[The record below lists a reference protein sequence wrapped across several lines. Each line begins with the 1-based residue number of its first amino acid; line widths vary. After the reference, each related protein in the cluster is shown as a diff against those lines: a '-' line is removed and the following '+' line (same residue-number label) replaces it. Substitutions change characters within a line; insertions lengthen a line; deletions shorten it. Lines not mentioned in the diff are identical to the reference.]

1 MFPAHRYYYLHNFQ
15 HALDWLATRYADVL
29 LPAEQDFLA
38 AFAQLPQPARALAV
52 RLLMRRHRV
61 FRAARLHYEEIG
73 DIAAAAAPLLA
84 LGWLRADPELDWP
97 TWAALHTKEELL
109 RRYPAAGARA
119 AWRKDALLAALR
131 AHLGG
136 PDLRPCSAWGAAPGE
151 AIWSVEIAGLAERL
165 RLMFFGNLDQSWSE
179 FVLADLGIFQYEPVA
194 LDADTR
200 AFRDAADLD
209 TWLGLQAVRDSLDAP
224 EPAPAAELHA
234 RIAAWPSSVPWL
246 ARKQAKTWFRLGQWC
261 ERRADWREA
270 ERAYRASA
278 YPGARQRLIRVV
290 ERQARHAEAHALAL
304 AALADSESEAERQ
317 LVARMLPRLARQAE
331 QPPPPRVR
339 AAPPEVFELVLPRP
353 AQASRVEWVARDH
366 LGADDAPV
374 HYVENGLIN
383 SLFGLLC
390 WEAIFHPVAGAF
402 FHPFQRGPAD
412 LHEAGFRA
420 RRAAAFDDCLGALRD
435 GSHRARIL
443 ARFDEKQGVQSPFVF
458 WGMLRRELLEQ
469 ALACIAPAHLALW
482 FARLLDDLKTNRS
495 GLPDLVRFWPGEG
508 RYELIEVKGPG
519 DRLQDNQL
527 RWLAYAAEHGL
538 PVRVCHV
545 RWAEADSM
553 AVSP

>member
-1 MFPAHRYYYLHNFQ
+1 
-15 HALDWLATRYADVL
+15 
-29 LPAEQDFLA
+29 
-38 AFAQLPQPARALAV
+38 
-52 RLLMRRHRV
+52 
-61 FRAARLHYEEIG
+61 
-73 DIAAAAAPLLA
+73 
-84 LGWLRADPELDWP
+84 
-97 TWAALHTKEELL
+97 
-109 RRYPAAGARA
+109 
-119 AWRKDALLAALR
+119 
-131 AHLGG
+131 
-136 PDLRPCSAWGAAPGE
+136 
-151 AIWSVEIAGLAERL
+151 
-165 RLMFFGNLDQSWSE
+165 
-179 FVLADLGIFQYEPVA
+179 
-194 LDADTR
+194 
-200 AFRDAADLD
+200 
-209 TWLGLQAVRDSLDAP
+209 
-224 EPAPAAELHA
+224 
-234 RIAAWPSSVPWL
+234 
-246 ARKQAKTWFRLGQWC
+246 
-261 ERRADWREA
+261 
-270 ERAYRASA
+270 
-278 YPGARQRLIRVV
+278 
-290 ERQARHAEAHALAL
+290 
-304 AALADSESEAERQ
+304 
-317 LVARMLPRLARQAE
+317 
-331 QPPPPRVR
+331 
-339 AAPPEVFELVLPRP
+339 
-353 AQASRVEWVARDH
+353 ASRVEWVARDH